1 MTTAEQMLAE
11 EARQD
16 FIVARA
22 EAMLSDLLGRLSAH
36 EALVALVGDA
46 PADILI
52 GVDHGDELMAL
63 QKQVLR
69 MAEKN
74 EDFPPPRTEPQG

>member
-1 MTTAEQMLAE
+1 MTSAEMLLQ

-16 FIVARA
+16 RIVARA
-22 EAMLSDLLGRLSAH
+22 EAMLADLLGRLSAH
-36 EALVALVGDA
+36 EALVALVGEA

-52 GVDHGDELMAL
+52 GVDRGDELLAL

-69 MAEKN
+69 MAEKD
-74 EDFPPPRTEPQG
+74 EV